1 VLHVVSLNGAHAGS
15 QPSAVCIGNFD
26 GVHAGHQ
33 ALIAQVVRLSKN
45 LGVVPAA
52 LTFDPHPSVVI
63 APDRAPKLLTT
74 IEQRAKLMRHLG
86 IEQVFLLPFDREL
99 AQTSPETFAKRILR
113 EEVAARAVV
122 VGEDFRFGHRQA
134 GTVTL
139 LRQLGQSMGFE
150 VHAIGKVEIRGRLVS
165 STEIRNL
172 IQAGQV
178 SRACR
183 LLRRPYSVCGE
194 VVSGLGIGSKQT
206 VPTLNLETASEVLP
220 ARGVYIS
227 RTHEV
232 GTGRNWE
239 SITNV
244 GYRPTFGGDR
254 LTIETYL
261 LSEFDGNRPASIELD
276 FLRRVRD
283 ERRFES
289 AEELKTQ
296 ILKDVAS
303 AKSYFRRSMR
313 LGGIETLC

>member
-1 VLHVVSLNGAHAGS
+1 
-15 QPSAVCIGNFD
+15 
-26 GVHAGHQ
+26 
-33 ALIAQVVRLSKN
+33 
-45 LGVVPAA
+45 
-52 LTFDPHPSVVI
+52 
-63 APDRAPKLLTT
+63 
-74 IEQRAKLMRHLG
+74 
-86 IEQVFLLPFDREL
+86 
-99 AQTSPETFAKRILR
+99 
-113 EEVAARAVV
+113 
-122 VGEDFRFGHRQA
+122 
-134 GTVTL
+134 
-139 LRQLGQSMGFE
+139 MGFE